1 MNNGRQI
8 EISRRIYGR
17 LVGLY
22 PREHRKEYG
31 TEMERLFTTNTW
43 RPWQPGPIGIAAA
56 VAVHPG
62 RSVYKRPQGTFCFSQ
77 FLARTS
83 AGVAGQASAVEG
95 SGAGAG
101 TGPGGIY
108 CTTGP
113 VERERLVLQHEKLG
127 GLRFPDPGRDHLD
140 DHQEIPHLGFHSA
153 GPGFLYLYFRG
164 WMGRTVALPIFS
176 PLYSAFE
183 KMAPTR

>member
-62 RSVYKRPQGTFCFSQ
+62 RSVQKRPQGRFLFSPI
-77 FLARTS
+77 LGSWTS
-83 AGVAGQASAVEG
+83 ARRSPGRRLPWKGVALAGRYRARPYLLHKWAS
-95 SGAGAG
+95 
-101 TGPGGIY
+101 
-108 CTTGP
+108 
-113 VERERLVLQHEKLG
+113 
-127 GLRFPDPGRDHLD
+127 
-140 DHQEIPHLGFHSA
+140 
-153 GPGFLYLYFRG
+153 
-164 WMGRTVALPIFS
+164 
-176 PLYSAFE
+176 
-183 KMAPTR
+183 